1 MRLNELTDRQGAH
14 KPRKRV
20 GRGMGSGKGKT
31 SGRGHKGQKSRSGVS
46 LLGFEGGQ
54 MPLYRRLPKRGFN
67 NPFSKDYAELTLGN
81 LEAAVAKGK
90 IDAKK
95 PVTEEVLRASGMVK
109 KSRHGVRLL
118 AKGELKA
125 KLTIVVTGASK
136 GAIAAVKKAGGD
148 ITVTPPKPKPEGKGK
163 ARHRKFKEGYEAP
176 QKKAESGDDADS
188 KEGKA
193 DKKSK
198 KKAESGAEEDS
209 KEGTGKEAKEGK
221 ADKKAKKNEAE
232 QAEQQKDSAGE
243 QVQDKEEGEQPSETK
258 EGTKGGED
266 GDSGSDKS

>member
-1 MRLNELTDRQGAH
+1 MRLNELGDRQCAR

-20 GRGMGSGKGKT
+20 GRGIGSGKGKT

-67 NPFSKDYAELTLGN
+67 NPFTKDYAELTLGN

-109 KSRHGVRLL
+109 KGRHGVRLL

-125 KLTIVVTGASK
+125 KLTIEVTGASK
-136 GAIAAVKKAGGD
+136 GAIAAVEKAGGG

-163 ARHRKFKEGYEAP
+163 ARHRKFKEG
-176 QKKAESGDDADS
+176 AESP
-188 KEGKA
+188 
-193 DKKSK
+193 K
-198 KKAESGAEEDS
+198 KKAESGANGGS
-209 KEGTGKEAKEGK
+209 KEGAGKEVKEGK

-232 QAEQQKDSAGE
+232 QAEQQKVSAGE
-243 QVQDKEEGEQPSETK
+243 QAQDKEEGEQPSEPK
-258 EGTKGGED
+258 EGTKGGKD
-266 GDSGSDKS
+266 GDSGSDES

>member
-1 MRLNELTDRQGAH
+1 MNELGDRQGAR

-20 GRGMGSGKGKT
+20 GRGIGSGKGKT

-67 NPFSKDYAELTLGN
+67 NPFTKDYAELTLGN

-95 PVTEEVLRASGMVK
+95 PVTEAVLRASGMVK

-125 KLTIVVTGASK
+125 KLTIEVTGASK
-136 GAIAAVKKAGGD
+136 RAIAAVEKAGGG

-163 ARHRKFKEGYEAP
+163 ARHRKFKEGAEAP
-176 QKKAESGDDADS
+176 
-188 KEGKA
+188 
-193 DKKSK
+193 K
-198 KKAESGAEEDS
+198 KKAESEADEDS
-209 KEGTGKEAKEGK
+209 KENTGKEAKKGK

-232 QAEQQKDSAGE
+232 QAPDK
-243 QVQDKEEGEQPSETK
+243 DKEEGEQPSETK

-266 GDSGSDKS
+266 GDSGSDES

>member
-1 MRLNELTDRQGAH
+1 MRLNELSDRQCSR

-20 GRGMGSGKGKT
+20 GRGIGSGKGKT

-67 NPFSKDYAELTLGN
+67 NPFTKDYAELTLGN

-109 KSRHGVRLL
+109 KGRHGVRLL

-125 KLTIVVTGASK
+125 KLTIEVTGASK
-136 GAIAAVKKAGGD
+136 GAIAAVEKAGGG

-163 ARHRKFKEGYEAP
+163 ARHRKFKEG
-176 QKKAESGDDADS
+176 
-188 KEGKA
+188 
-193 DKKSK
+193 
-198 KKAESGAEEDS
+198 
-209 KEGTGKEAKEGK
+209 K

-232 QAEQQKDSAGE
+232 QVEQQKISTGE
-243 QVQDKEEGEQPSETK
+243 QAQDKEEGEQPSETK
-258 EGTKGGED
+258 EGTKGGKD
-266 GDSGSDKS
+266 GDSGSDES

>member
-1 MRLNELTDRQGAH
+1 MRLNELSDRQGAR

-20 GRGMGSGKGKT
+20 GRGIGSGKGKT
-31 SGRGHKGQKSRSGVS
+31 SGRGHNGQKSRSGVS

-67 NPFSKDYAELTLGN
+67 NPFTKDYAELTLGN

-109 KSRHGVRLL
+109 KGRHGVRLL

-125 KLTIVVTGASK
+125 KLTIEVTGASK
-136 GAIAAVKKAGGD
+136 GAIAAVEKAGGG

-163 ARHRKFKEGYEAP
+163 ARHQKFKEGV
-176 QKKAESGDDADS
+176 
-188 KEGKA
+188 
-193 DKKSK
+193 
-198 KKAESGAEEDS
+198 
-209 KEGTGKEAKEGK
+209 GKEVKEGK

-232 QAEQQKDSAGE
+232 QAE
-243 QVQDKEEGEQPSETK
+243 
-258 EGTKGGED
+258 
-266 GDSGSDKS
+266 

>member
-1 MRLNELTDRQGAH
+1 MRLNELTDRQGAR
-14 KPRKRV
+14 KPGKRV
-20 GRGMGSGKGKT
+20 GRGLGSGKGKT

-67 NPFSKDYAELTLGN
+67 NPFSKDYAELTLAT
-81 LEAAVAKGK
+81 LEAAVVKGK

-125 KLTIVVTGASK
+125 KLTIEVTGASK
-136 GAIAAVKKAGGD
+136 GAIAAVEKAGGG

-163 ARHRKFKEGYEAP
+163 ARHRKFREGA
-176 QKKAESGDDADS
+176 
-188 KEGKA
+188 
-193 DKKSK
+193 
-198 KKAESGAEEDS
+198 
-209 KEGTGKEAKEGK
+209 GKEAKEGK
-221 ADKKAKKNEAE
+221 TDKTAKKNEAGP
-232 QAEQQKDSAGE
+232 AR
-243 QVQDKEEGEQPSETK
+243 DKKEKEQPPETK
-258 EGTKGGED
+258 ERTKGGKD
-266 GDSGSDKS
+266 GSSGPDES

>member
-1 MRLNELTDRQGAH
+1 MRLNELVDRQGAR

-20 GRGMGSGKGKT
+20 GRGLGSGKGKT

-67 NPFSKDYAELTLGN
+67 NPFSKDYAELTLAT
-81 LEAAVAKGK
+81 LEAAVVKGK

-125 KLTIVVTGASK
+125 KLSIVVTGASK
-136 GAIAAVKKAGGD
+136 GAIAAVEKAGGD

-163 ARHRKFKEGYEAP
+163 ARHRKFKEGAEAP
-176 QKKAESGDDADS
+176 
-188 KEGKA
+188 
-193 DKKSK
+193 K
-198 KKAESGAEEDS
+198 KKAEPARD
-209 KEGTGKEAKEGK
+209 KKEGK
-221 ADKKAKKNEAE
+221 
-232 QAEQQKDSAGE
+232 
-243 QVQDKEEGEQPSETK
+243 QPSETK
-258 EGTKGGED
+258 DKTKDKTKAGGD
-266 GDSGSDKS
+266 GDSGSDES

>member
-1 MRLNELTDRQGAH
+1 MKLNELGDRQCAR

-20 GRGMGSGKGKT
+20 GRGIGSGKGKT

-67 NPFSKDYAELTLGN
+67 NPFTKDYAELTLGN

-109 KSRHGVRLL
+109 KGRHGVRLL

-125 KLTIVVTGASK
+125 KLTIEVTGASK
-136 GAIAAVKKAGGD
+136 GAIAAVEKAGGG

-163 ARHRKFKEGYEAP
+163 ARHRKFKEGA
-176 QKKAESGDDADS
+176 
-188 KEGKA
+188 
-193 DKKSK
+193 
-198 KKAESGAEEDS
+198 
-209 KEGTGKEAKEGK
+209 GKEAKKGK

-232 QAEQQKDSAGE
+232 QAEQQKVSAGE
-243 QVQDKEEGEQPSETK
+243 QAQDKEEGEQPSEPK
-258 EGTKGGED
+258 EGTKGGKD
-266 GDSGSDKS
+266 GDSGSDES